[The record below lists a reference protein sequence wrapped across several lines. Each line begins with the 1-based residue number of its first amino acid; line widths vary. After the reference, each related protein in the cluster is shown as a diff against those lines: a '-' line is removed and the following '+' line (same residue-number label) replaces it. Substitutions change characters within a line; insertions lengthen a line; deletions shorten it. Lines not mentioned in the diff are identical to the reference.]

1 MADEGFKRKLTTI
14 LSANISCYSRLML
27 GTAEPMPRKLTSF
40 ATDKTDIGRQYGFS
54 EFFWTNGC
62 DDRQHLI
69 NSSLKSITK
78 KGEKSWKSKS
88 SIMRLCLR

>member
-14 LSANISCYSRLML
+14 LSANISCYSRLMP
-27 GTAEPMPRKLTSF
+27 GTAEPMPHKLTPL
-40 ATDKTDIGRQYGFS
+40 ATDKTDIVQQYWFS

-62 DDRQHLI
+62 DDRQYLI

-78 KGEKSWKSKS
+78 KGEKSWKNKS